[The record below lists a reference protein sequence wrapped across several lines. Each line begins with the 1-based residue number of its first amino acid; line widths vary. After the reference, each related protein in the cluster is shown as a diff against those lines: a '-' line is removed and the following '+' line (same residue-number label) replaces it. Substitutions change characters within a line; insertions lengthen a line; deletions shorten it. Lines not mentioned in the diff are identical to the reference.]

1 MSEVIYGYDELGR
14 PIVADMTFT
23 EDGRL
28 GNQRTFPLIPR
39 LHDWGL
45 GSRLRLGKRGKAEV
59 RLVRVLREVYRWGRR
74 YGLPNYVI
82 DTAAL
87 TARKMARKD
96 ALSGLKLGRDYERYE
111 LVAVALL
118 KNAAK
123 VFGIHFR
130 ATYHKKG
137 LLKMMRTL
145 KEVLK

>member
-1 MSEVIYGYDELGR
+1 VSEVIYGYDELGR

-45 GSRLRLGKRGKAEV
+45 GSRLRLGKRSKAEV

-87 TARKMARKD
+87 MARKSD
-96 ALSGLKLGRDYERYE
+96 LSGLKLGRDYERYE

-130 ATYHKKG
+130 ATYHRKG

-145 KEVLK
+145 KEVLR